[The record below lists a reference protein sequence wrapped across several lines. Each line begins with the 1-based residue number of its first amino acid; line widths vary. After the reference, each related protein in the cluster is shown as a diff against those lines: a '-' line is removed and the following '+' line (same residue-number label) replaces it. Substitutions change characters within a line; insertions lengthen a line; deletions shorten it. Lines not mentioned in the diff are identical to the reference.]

1 MPSPLPLAY
10 AEVQASKFAGA
21 ISLDELASMSQHD
34 FDSHR
39 FHNEEA
45 DPPSYIRSRMRHMA
59 QGGGGGAN
67 RLAITVRHV
76 LEVQGRVGG

>member
-1 MPSPLPLAY
+1 
-10 AEVQASKFAGA
+10 VQASKFAGA

-67 RLAITVRHV
+67 RLAITVRTCWV
-76 LEVQGRVGG
+76 I